1 MQFENVTVV
10 ALFAPGGGVG
20 GLSEMWSEGPPVVT
34 PEGGNA
40 PAADMWYAT
49 VAAGQQ
55 WLQVITAAHVAA
67 VQEPADAA
75 NGVAD
80 NNSVP
85 VQDGERAAGVPGSAW
100 WELSEGQNDSQET
113 ATVYMD
119 IGGRRGIGK
128 RSVALR
134 VPRGS
139 SAADAVRR
147 WLVEWGVPAALA
159 GGSAQAL
166 DTWAYNNHS
175 GVCLLESVFVAFA
188 NLAGFSFGVSNV
200 QFVFFSTGSFLDN
213 FSPNDRIFYK

>member
-1 MQFENVTVV
+1 
-10 ALFAPGGGVG
+10 
-20 GLSEMWSEGPPVVT
+20 MWSEGPPVVT

-55 WLQVITAAHVAA
+55 WLQVITAAQVAA

-100 WELSEGQNDSQET
+100 RELSEGQNDSQET
-113 ATVYMD
+113 ATVYLD

-134 VPRGS
+134 IS
-139 SAADAVRR
+139 T
-147 WLVEWGVPAALA
+147 WWKTEWWQWRA
-159 GGSAQAL
+159 
-166 DTWAYNNHS
+166 
-175 GVCLLESVFVAFA
+175 C
-188 NLAGFSFGVSNV
+188 
-200 QFVFFSTGSFLDN
+200 
-213 FSPNDRIFYK
+213 